1 MWRAPCV
8 KRCLVYFLCRTAL
21 VLDEDHLPLLLS
33 FAKRAAGKWREIGA
47 YLKFEDAILNKIE
60 TSISTGGPV
69 ACFTELL
76 TRWLKRAP
84 PKFSLPTLEALLEAL
99 REDDVGE
106 ERIAYNLEQEL
117 TSKSRANLCVPLNNS
132 FVCISF

>member
-1 MWRAPCV
+1 M
-8 KRCLVYFLCRTAL
+8 YFLCRTAL
-21 VLDEDHLPLLLS
+21 LLDEDHLQLLLS
-33 FAKRAAGKWREIGA
+33 FVKRAAAKWREIGA
-47 YLKFEDAILNKIE
+47 CLKFEDAVLNKIE
-60 TSISTGGPV
+60 TSISNGDAV

-84 PKFSLPTLEALLEAL
+84 PKHSFPTQEALLEAL

-117 TSKSRANLCVPLNNS
+117 TSKKSCANLCVALDNS
-132 FVCISF
+132 FVCIYF

>member
-1 MWRAPCV
+1 M
-8 KRCLVYFLCRTAL
+8 YFLCRTAL
-21 VLDEDHLPLLLS
+21 LLDDDHLQQLLS
-33 FAKRAAGKWREIGA
+33 FVKRAAGKWREIGA
-47 YLKFEDAILNKIE
+47 CLKFEDAVLNKIE
-60 TSISTGGPV
+60 TSILTGDAV

-84 PKFSLPTLEALLEAL
+84 PKHSFPTLEALLEAL

-106 ERIAYNLEQEL
+106 ERIAYILEQEL
-117 TSKSRANLCVPLNNS
+117 TSKSRANLCVALNNS